1 MTKPQNLRN
10 LVLIN
15 WLILVAILTITHLRT
30 GLDYVGGDS
39 DDVLRLV
46 QIRDFMSGQGW
57 FDLMQYRLGLDG
69 GTLMHWSRLID
80 APIAAM
86 IAIFSFFTTQESAE
100 AAALFVWPLLLTI
113 PVIYG
118 FVSATRSIGGSKN
131 SAIMGA
137 IGAVVFIFWT
147 GKFKPGAIDHHNVQL
162 AIFALSVA
170 ILLDRTYPWIA
181 YGFAGFL
188 SALALAIGAETT
200 PLIAVVCTIV
210 AITWAWYGGKSLR
223 RPTRIFSLSMG
234 LTLTIIFFG
243 TTPPQLYNQVVCDAL
258 SLGFY
263 ALGITGSAGLF
274 FASALL
280 SYKSRFIRFCSL
292 AAIGVVVGAVAVII
306 APHCLQSPLADL
318 DPFLVKMWLN
328 NIVEAQ
334 SIAALLEGQPY
345 SVFNYYMVP
354 LLAII
359 LCLYK
364 IANKDQTEQHLK
376 LLLLLCLATGISL
389 LQVRA
394 TLFANL
400 VAMIAMAV
408 MVADFRT
415 AANADPKNIKK
426 SLAFIF
432 SALVSLPII
441 WSLVWIGL
449 SALSA
454 DDKKSASKAGSKKEI
469 QLACKS
475 PEAFEALAGETKGVV
490 SSPSNLGATILRF
503 THHHAI
509 SAPYHRNQLG
519 LLAEIKSSVATPSE
533 AEAILKNAKVTHLAF
548 CKIDPQVT
556 LSTREAEDGFYA
568 LLAKGEVPDF
578 LELIEATAENTLQI
592 YRLK

>member
-10 LVLIN
+10 LVLIF
-15 WLILVAILTITHLRT
+15 WLIMIAILSITHLRT

-46 QIRDFMSGQGW
+46 QIRDFLSGQGW

-69 GTLMHWSRLID
+69 GTLMHWSRLVD
-80 APIAAM
+80 APIAIM
-86 IAIFSFFTTQESAE
+86 ISIFSGFTTQETAE
-100 AAALFVWPLLLTI
+100 TAALFVWPLLMTL

-118 FVSATRSIGGSKN
+118 FASASRSIGGTKN
-131 SAIMGA
+131 SAIIGA

-170 ILLDRTYPWIA
+170 ILLDRTYPWIS

-200 PLIAVVCTIV
+200 PLIAAICAIV
-210 AITWAWYGGKSLR
+210 AVTWAWYGGKTLR

-234 LTLTIIFFG
+234 LSLTVIFFG
-243 TTPPQLYNQVVCDAL
+243 TTPPHLYNQVVCDAL
-258 SLGFY
+258 SMGFY

-292 AAIGVVVGAVAVII
+292 AVIGVVVGVVALVV
-306 APHCLQSPLADL
+306 APQCLQSPLADL

-328 NIVEAQ
+328 NIVEAR
-334 SIAALLEGQPY
+334 SILALLEGQPY

-364 IANKDQTEQHLK
+364 ISNKIQTEQHLK

-408 MVADFRT
+408 LVADFRT
-415 AANADPKNIKK
+415 QANADPKNVKK
-426 SLAFIF
+426 SLVFIF

-441 WSLVWIGL
+441 WTLVWIGL
-449 SALSA
+449 SAVFTEQ
-454 DDKKSASKAGSKKEI
+454 KKSASNTGSKKDI
-469 QLACKS
+469 QLACKT
-475 PEAFEALAGETKGVV
+475 PEAFQVLAAEPKGVV
-490 SSPSNLGATILRF
+490 SSPSNFGATVLRY

-533 AEAILKNAKVTHLAF
+533 AEVILKNAKVTHLVF
-548 CKIDPQVT
+548 CKIDPQVSI
-556 LSTREAEDGFYA
+556 STREAKDGLYA
-568 LLAKGEVPDF
+568 LLARGEVPDY
-578 LELIEATAENTLQI
+578 LELIEDTAENALQV